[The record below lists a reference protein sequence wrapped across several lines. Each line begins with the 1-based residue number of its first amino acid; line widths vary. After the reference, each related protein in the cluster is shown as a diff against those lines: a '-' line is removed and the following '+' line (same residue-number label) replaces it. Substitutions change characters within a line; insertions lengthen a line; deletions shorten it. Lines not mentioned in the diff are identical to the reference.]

1 MTVYLNKIPRPDIL
15 VETGGS
21 LDENEAHVTSSTLRI
36 YMPAD
41 SKDIAACDYIQL
53 VENDIVIF
61 AGTVME
67 AEQENLDNV
76 DLSYKIYNLTLTN
89 NSDYIAS
96 VFVDMTFPSGASVTQ
111 ILMGNRPGQSWY
123 DASLGEF
130 YGIISRVRVG
140 KMKELP
146 VGGKLMIFT
155 GITLKQ
161 PGLLMGADCFL
172 RDRSKWQMYAVLGGK
187 SPRIRSSICG
197 IPTTEAPRRSALI
210 PIQRFIT

>member
-1 MTVYLNKIPRPDIL
+1 MTVYLNKISRPDIL

-21 LDENEAHVTSSTLRI
+21 LDENEAHVTSSALRI

-53 VENDIVIF
+53 VENDNVIF

-96 VFVDMTFPSGASVTQ
+96 VFVDIRF
-111 ILMGNRPGQSWY
+111 RP
-123 DASLGEF
+123 APA
-130 YGIISRVRVG
+130 
-140 KMKELP
+140 LP
-146 VGGKLMIFT
+146 
-155 GITLKQ
+155 
-161 PGLLMGADCFL
+161 
-172 RDRSKWQMYAVLGGK
+172 
-187 SPRIRSSICG
+187 
-197 IPTTEAPRRSALI
+197 
-210 PIQRFIT
+210 RF

>member
-76 DLSYKIYNLTLTN
+76 DLSYKIYNLTLCFCTIKTQGN
-89 NSDYIAS
+89 
-96 VFVDMTFPSGASVTQ
+96 PS
-111 ILMGNRPGQSWY
+111 QSFSFF
-123 DASLGEF
+123 DC
-130 YGIISRVRVG
+130 
-140 KMKELP
+140 
-146 VGGKLMIFT
+146 IFRF
-155 GITLKQ
+155 GS
-161 PGLLMGADCFL
+161 CNF
-172 RDRSKWQMYAVLGGK
+172 
-187 SPRIRSSICG
+187 IRC
-197 IPTTEAPRRSALI
+197 
-210 PIQRFIT
+210 

>member
-1 MTVYLNKIPRPDIL
+1 MAKDNQVREEIHYERIGYFTYLGVSASAGCGVSCAAGSNYNGGA
-15 VETGGS
+15 ETGGS

-89 NSDYIAS
+89 NSD
-96 VFVDMTFPSGASVTQ
+96 
-111 ILMGNRPGQSWY
+111 
-123 DASLGEF
+123 
-130 YGIISRVRVG
+130 
-140 KMKELP
+140 
-146 VGGKLMIFT
+146 
-155 GITLKQ
+155 
-161 PGLLMGADCFL
+161 
-172 RDRSKWQMYAVLGGK
+172 
-187 SPRIRSSICG
+187 
-197 IPTTEAPRRSALI
+197 
-210 PIQRFIT
+210 

>member
-1 MTVYLNKIPRPDIL
+1 MTVYLNKTRRPDIL

-53 VENDIVIF
+53 VENDMVIF
-61 AGTVME
+61 AGTIME

-96 VFVDMTFPSGASVTQ
+96 VFGVLMNPAKSKSDIPICGRSSSISWEINPQWVLPLVPS
-111 ILMGNRPGQSWY
+111 LN
-123 DASLGEF
+123 
-130 YGIISRVRVG
+130 
-140 KMKELP
+140 
-146 VGGKLMIFT
+146 
-155 GITLKQ
+155 LK
-161 PGLLMGADCFL
+161 
-172 RDRSKWQMYAVLGGK
+172 VLGFNPIMSFSACSG
-187 SPRIRSSICG
+187 SISAIVFFSFRS
-197 IPTTEAPRRSALI
+197 EV
-210 PIQRFIT
+210 FIEPVLA